1 VTARHTAR
9 GRQPA
14 LAELQSWVFERVTA
28 PEPETDLPVR
38 PRISELIVAGRLA
51 PAARLEVYRH
61 GYYARLIECLEDDYP
76 ALESALG
83 AEAFRALCHD
93 FIEQHPPASPS
104 LNYYGAPFAAYCMR
118 RTESWSAFAGDLARL
133 EWALVEAI
141 HAEEGSRLDTA
152 TLGRLTPEEWSRA
165 RLVPSPA
172 LRLLRAQYPIGD
184 YYRAFAD
191 RDEDSSEAG
200 SVPIP
205 LPQPEPCAL
214 AVCRRGEA
222 VWRIQLS
229 PVLAGLLESLNAGT
243 PLLAALEQL
252 SASPSMAAK
261 AGATPE
267 ELQRAF
273 QDWVGCG
280 LFSGVEV

>member
-28 PEPETDLPVR
+28 AEPYADSPVA

-76 ALESALG
+76 ALQSALG
-83 AEAFRALCHD
+83 ADVFRALCHD

-104 LNYYGAPFAAYCMR
+104 LNYYGAPFAAYCTQR
-118 RTESWSAFAGDLARL
+118 KESWSAFAADLARL
-133 EWALVEAI
+133 EWAIVEAI

-152 TLGRLTPEEWSRA
+152 TLGRLTPEEWARA

-172 LRLLRAQYPIGD
+172 LRLLRAQYPIAD

-191 RDEDSSEAG
+191 RDEESSETG
-200 SVPIP
+200 SGPLP

-214 AVCRRGEA
+214 VVCRREEA

-229 PVLAGLLESLNAGT
+229 PVLAGLLESLSTGT

-252 SASPSMAAK
+252 SASSSTAA

-280 LFSGVEV
+280 LFSGVDV